1 MYISPEYKENK
12 YKSLNFTWTYVSMQ
26 AKEME
31 FQLEFESPIDISPFL
46 PYDTLYFT
54 TSDKFFMPNLTLSS
68 NIKPQIK
75 SSNITTTSEKLG
87 QTAETMMK
95 SFTGMN
101 FVLAV
106 WLQGILNQLLGV
118 IQSLSIV
125 VHFPLLN
132 VPLPAIV

>member
-1 MYISPEYKENK
+1 
-12 YKSLNFTWTYVSMQ
+12 MQ